1 MDVLGGSTAESERVS
16 ESGGVS
22 GASDAGGASDA
33 DGVSGQLGRYLAADG
48 SLGARVALDF
58 ERPHAGV
65 VVGKRGTGKSYT
77 LGVLAE
83 GLAAAPGVAPVV
95 VDPMGAFGGLA
106 EAGLDVVEPCVRA
119 DALAP
124 RAWCRVLDLD
134 PTSPAGTLVW
144 RAADECA
151 SLAGMQA
158 WVRDAD
164 AAAAARRAASN
175 HLALAAS
182 WGCFGGDSAD
192 TPDAPA
198 LLDGGA
204 LEDGAVL
211 DCTRL
216 RGAALRAVV
225 FAVADSLYRV
235 ALAGDAAALPWLL
248 VDEAHACASG
258 VAADAIETLYTR
270 GRAPGVSV
278 VLATQRPSALPE
290 VAVSQ
295 SDLVVA
301 HRVTSGADVDA
312 LGATRPTYL
321 DGSLASRLPENR
333 GEALVVDDATESAC
347 TIRVRERRT
356 EHDGRSTR
364 AGRDS

>member
-1 MDVLGGSTAESERVS
+1 MDVLGAPASARETES
-16 ESGGVS
+16 SGVR
-22 GASDAGGASDA
+22 ANI
-33 DGVSGQLGRYLAADG
+33 GRYLATDG
-48 SLGARVALDF
+48 SLGARVALDV

-95 VDPMGAFGGLA
+95 VDPMGVFGGLA
-106 EAGLDVVEPCVRA
+106 EAGLDVVEPCVSA
-119 DALAP
+119 AALPP

-144 RAADECA
+144 RAAEECA
-151 SLAGMQA
+151 SLAAMQS

-164 AAAAARRAASN
+164 AADAARRAASN

-182 WGCFGGDSAD
+182 WDYFDAD
-192 TPDAPA
+192 ADGVAS
-198 LLDGGA
+198 LLDG
-204 LEDGAVL
+204 GAVL
-211 DCTRL
+211 DCTRS

-225 FAVADSLYRV
+225 FAVAEALYRM
-235 ALAGDAAALPWLL
+235 ALAGDGSALPWLL

-258 VAADAIETLYTR
+258 VAADAVETLYTR
-270 GRAPGVSV
+270 GRAPGASV
-278 VLATQRPSALPE
+278 VLATQRPSVLPG

-295 SDLVVA
+295 SDFVVA
-301 HRVTSGADVDA
+301 HRVTSRADVDA
-312 LGATRPTYL
+312 LAATRPTYL
-321 DGSLASRLPENR
+321 DGTLASRLPENR
-333 GEALVVDDATESAC
+333 GEALVVDDATESAY

-356 EHDGRSTR
+356 EHGGGSAR
-364 AGRDS
+364 ASKTMR